1 MPLAKLSSKGQVVL
15 PKEVR
20 ENLGIGPGTTLRV
33 TVQDGRIILDPLTTP
48 VIDRLCGKFAGE
60 DLLRALEAEHQEE
73 LLREAG
79 S

>member
-20 ENLGIGPGTTLRV
+20 DILRIGPGTTLRV
-33 TVQDGRIILDPLTTP
+33 TVHDGRIILDPLTTP
-48 VIDRLCGKFAGE
+48 VIDRLYGKFAGE
-60 DLLRALEAEHQEE
+60 DVLRALEAEHQEE

>member
-1 MPLAKLSSKGQVVL
+1 MPVAKLSSKGQVVL

-20 ENLGIGPGTTLRV
+20 EALGLGPGTTLRV
-33 TVQDGRIILDPLTTP
+33 TVQDRRIILDPLTTP
-48 VIDRLCGKFAGE
+48 VIDRLYAKFAGE

-73 LLREAG
+73 LLREAR

>member
-1 MPLAKLSSKGQVVL
+1 MPRAKLSSKGQVVL
-15 PKEVR
+15 PKKVR
-20 ENLGIGPGTTLRV
+20 EMLGIGPGTTLRV

-48 VIDRLCGKFAGE
+48 VIDRLHGKFAGE